1 MKSSDTSIDKLIAGG
16 ILGAAL
22 GELLSKDKEDGAVI
36 GALLGAGIAATAKAS
51 EEAKKTN
58 IPQLSEENG
67 NLYEISITGEKRF
80 IKTLNKS
87 ANNLPEQFKL
97 T

>member
-1 MKSSDTSIDKLIAGG
+1 
-16 ILGAAL
+16 
-22 GELLSKDKEDGAVI
+22 LLSDKEDGAVI
-36 GALLGAGIAATAKAS
+36 GALLGAGIAARAKAS

-58 IPQLSEENG
+58 IPQLIKENG